1 MSKYAV
7 PLLAL
12 ASATHAVSLGDVKHV
27 IMVMFENRSF
37 NHYFG
42 TFPGVRG
49 FADPNVKINTATG
62 KSAWYQ
68 SLAGVTNET
77 EYLLPWY
84 LNQNGGEEGFN
95 QTQCMCAGANNWIP
109 TQQIF
114 QAGLANGGAT
124 DQWAIIDTPQAWGY
138 FKRDDLPYH
147 FALAESYALADHYHA
162 AITSNTDPNRW
173 FWQSG
178 SIGVPGG
185 PQPANSG
192 GVILDDQQANE
203 CLAAGLDCVPLHWP
217 AYAQIMDEA
226 GVDWMSFQNSYDWA
240 TNSGLFYFAAF
251 QEAANDSSLYQRGLN
266 FDGPNGLDAYIARA
280 ANGTLPEVSY
290 MFPPGA
296 LQEHPPYTPV
306 DASWYLNQVVSAA
319 INGPN
324 YNETIII
331 VNYDEAGGWGD
342 PHLPIISPEG
352 TAGEWFQDPYDEV
365 GYTFSGPGP
374 RIPLYIVSPFTRG
387 GTVFTERADHSSVI
401 MFLEEY
407 LTARGYKNVVTGQL
421 DDWRREHM
429 SNLVNALDFENHNQQ
444 PDYSIPDL
452 PTPPTPLKDDDGNI
466 IGLYAGF
473 CSIEWP
479 ESCSDSPYVPAIPYG
494 QQTEENSLI
503 YEDGYMLA
511 RGYMTEGRWLV
522 FESNGYALSNPGTVK
537 STSNSTDALSA
548 TAATADHEALAQ
560 RWVVH
565 ALTEEGTLFNVSSAV
580 EGFYLSPQNSFS
592 SSVMGAQAFNITYI
606 GNSQYVLQKEGGEFT
621 NINSD
626 GTVEYSST
634 PTPYTV
640 WSVTYSNTSST

>member
-1 MSKYAV
+1 MSKYVV

-12 ASATHAVSLGDVKHV
+12 ASAANAASLGDVKHV

-62 KSAWYQ
+62 KPAWYQ
-68 SLAGVTNET
+68 SLKGVTNEA
-77 EYLLPWY
+77 EYLLPFY
-84 LNQNGGEEGFN
+84 LNSEGGDEGFN
-95 QTQCMCAGANNWIP
+95 KTQCLCAGANNWIP

-114 QAGLANGGAT
+114 QAGLKDGGAP
-124 DQWAIIDTPQAWGY
+124 DQWAIVDTPQAWGY
-138 FKRDDLPYH
+138 FKRQDLPYH

-173 FWQSG
+173 YWQSG

-185 PQPANSG
+185 PQPPNSG
-192 GVILDDQQANE
+192 GIVLDDQQANQ
-203 CLAAGLDCVPLHWP
+203 CSAPGLDCVPLHWP

-226 GVDWMSFQNSYDWA
+226 GVDWMSFQNSYNWA

-251 QEAANDSSLYQRGLN
+251 QDAPVNSSLYQRGLN

-319 INGPN
+319 VNGPN
-324 YNETIII
+324 YNETIIL

-342 PHLPIISPEG
+342 PHLPIISPNG
-352 TAGEWFQDPYDEV
+352 TAGEWFEDPYGEV

-374 RIPLYIVSPFTRG
+374 RIPLYIISPFTRG
-387 GTVFTERADHSSVI
+387 GSVFTERADHSSII

-407 LTARGYKNVVTGQL
+407 LTARGYKNVTTAQL

-429 SNLVNALDFENHNQQ
+429 SNLVNAFDFEN
-444 PDYSIPDL
+444 PDYSIPKL
-452 PTPPTPLKDDDGNI
+452 PEPPMPIQDDDGHI

-473 CSIEWP
+473 CQIEWP
-479 ESCSDSPYVPAIPYG
+479 GSCSGSEYVPDIPYG
-494 QQTEENSLI
+494 KQTEENSLV
-503 YEDGYMLA
+503 YEDGYMLV
-511 RGYMTEGRWLV
+511 RGYLTEGRWLV
-522 FESNGYALSNPGTVK
+522 FESNGYALSNPSDGTK
-537 STSNSTDALSA
+537 QFKAA
-548 TAATADHEALAQ
+548 AATANHETLAQ

-565 ALTEEGTLFNVSSAV
+565 ALTEEGTLFNVTSAV
-580 EGFYLSPQNSFS
+580 DGKYLSQHS
-592 SSVMGAQAFNITYI
+592 SLSDSVTGAEVYNITYL
-606 GNSQYVLQKEGGEFT
+606 GNSQYVLQKENGDYT
-621 NINSD
+621 NIKPD
-626 GTVEYSST
+626 GTLEFSST
-634 PTPYTV
+634 PIPYKI
-640 WSVTYSNTSST
+640 WSVTYNNSTSS

>member
-7 PLLAL
+7 SLLAL
-12 ASATHAVSLGDVKHV
+12 ASIANAASLGDVKHV

-49 FADPNVKINTATG
+49 FADPNVKFNTATN

-68 SLAGVTNET
+68 SLKGVTTEA
-77 EYLLPWY
+77 EYLLPFY
-84 LNQNGGEEGFN
+84 LNSEGGAEGFN
-95 QTQCMCAGANNWIP
+95 KSQCLCAGANNWIP

-114 QAGLANGGAT
+114 QAGLENEGVM
-124 DQWAIIDTPQAWGY
+124 DQWAIVDTPQAWGY
-138 FKRDDLPYH
+138 FKREDLPYH

-173 FWQSG
+173 YWQSG

-185 PQPANSG
+185 PQAPNSG
-192 GVILDDQQANE
+192 GIILDDQQANL
-203 CLAAGLDCVPLHWP
+203 CSGPDLDCVPLHWS

-226 GVDWMSFQNSYDWA
+226 GVDWMSFQNSYNWA
-240 TNSGLFYFAAF
+240 TNSGLFYFSAF
-251 QEAANDSSLYQRGLN
+251 QEAAVNSSLYKRGLN
-266 FDGPNGLDAYIARA
+266 FDGPNGLDAYIERA

-324 YNETIII
+324 YNETIIL

-352 TAGEWFQDPYDEV
+352 TAGEWFQDPYNEV

-387 GTVFTERADHSSVI
+387 GTVFTERADHSSII

-407 LTARGYKNVVTGQL
+407 LTARGHKNVVTPEL
-421 DDWRREHM
+421 DDWRRQHM
-429 SNLVNALDFENHNQQ
+429 SNLVNVFDFEN
-444 PDYSIPDL
+444 PDYSIPNL
-452 PTPPTPLKDDDGNI
+452 PEPPMPLKDDDGNI
-466 IGLYAGF
+466 IGLYSGF
-473 CSIEWP
+473 CAIEWP
-479 ESCSDSPYVPAIPYG
+479 GSCSGSEYVPDIPYG
-494 QQTEENSLI
+494 TQTEENSLV
-503 YEDGYMLA
+503 YEDGYKLM
-511 RGYMTEGRWLV
+511 RGYLTEGRWLV
-522 FESNGYALSNPGTVK
+522 FESNGYALSNPANDK
-537 STSNSTDALSA
+537 KQFEA
-548 TAATADHEALAQ
+548 TAATGGHEALAQ
-560 RWVVH
+560 RWVAH
-565 ALTEEGTLFNVSSAV
+565 SLNEEGTLFTITSAV
-580 EGFYLSPQNSFS
+580 DGTYLSQHNSLS
-592 SSVMGAQAFNITYI
+592 TSASGAETYNVTYI
-606 GNSQYVLQKEGGEFT
+606 GNSQYVLQKENGDYT
-621 NINSD
+621 NIGPD
-626 GTVEYSST
+626 GVLAFVSK
-634 PTPYTV
+634 PTPYKI
-640 WSVTYSNTSST
+640 WSVTYNK